1 MFPRLCMIVN
11 DEIPETS
18 EKKTRGTIN
27 NFNKLTKI
35 ELPRLKT

>member
-1 MFPRLCMIVN
+1 MFPRLCILVK

-18 EKKTRGTIN
+18 EKKTKGTIS

-35 ELPRLKT
+35 ELPRLNI